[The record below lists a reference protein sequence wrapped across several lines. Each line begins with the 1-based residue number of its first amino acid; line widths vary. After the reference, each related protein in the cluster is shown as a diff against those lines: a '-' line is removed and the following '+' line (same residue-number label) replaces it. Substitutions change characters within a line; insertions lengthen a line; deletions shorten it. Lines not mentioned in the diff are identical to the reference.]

1 MHVMHQE
8 NAHGHKGLTPAARG
22 SNGSVMVWEEFCW
35 PQEVSLQTNAVPSG
49 HLYSVTKHFFP
60 HGSSLFEDDSTP
72 FPMAKG
78 FTEWFESLAGAVG
91 AFEPTALLITIIE
104 TVQISLDELSSISQ
118 DECRVSTDVHANCSD
133 VNTKLRRCM
142 YVFLLIC
149 RPLF

>member
-1 MHVMHQE
+1 MGGILL
-8 NAHGHKGLTPAARG
+8 A
-22 SNGSVMVWEEFCW
+22 SGSVTANHCK
-35 PQEVSLQTNAVPSG
+35 AVLSG

-72 FPMAKG
+72 FPMAKV
-78 FTEWFESLAGAVG
+78 FTEWFESLAGAVE

-118 DECRVSTDVHANCSD
+118 VECRVSTDVHANCSD

-149 RPLF
+149 HPFFKNWPGFLCLGFDVH